1 MNILAYT
8 MEEIL
13 DPTNILEGQRY
24 EFLLDLETDEEDE
37 LFENGGVDLRVIV
50 AKNEESITIADYF
63 FMQTADKKILD
74 FGLEEEEEQE
84 VLAFV
89 KQHVSAGE

>member
-63 FMQTADKKILD
+63 FIQTADKKILD

-84 VLAFV
+84 VLTFV
-89 KQHVSAGE
+89 KQHVTAGE